1 MIYLRKIPNDI
12 IINHIIPY
20 TYQTQ
25 TKNLLLDII
34 SFKKDFDIIKNI
46 YTFDYNFNIL
56 LQDLLLFY
64 EDELDLF
71 LSISNLTNKKL
82 WGLLSISQRT
92 HFINK
97 HIE

>member
-34 SFKKDFDIIKNI
+34 SFTKDFDIIKNI

-56 LQDLLLFY
+56 LQDLLLFCD
-64 EDELDLF
+64 DELDLF
-71 LSISNLTNKKL
+71 LSISNPTNKKL
-82 WGLLSISQRT
+82 WGLLSIYQRT
-92 HFINK
+92 RFINK